1 MKTFYEV
8 QQLLK
13 KYGTIIYIGDRTAD
27 LEMMLDELK
36 ELHNSKLIETLD
48 YQTSVLILRQEMAL
62 QVDKNAKKSTI
73 PKKK

>member
-13 KYGTIIYIGDRTAD
+13 KYGTIIYIGERIAD

-48 YQTSVLILRQEMAL
+48 YQTAVLILRQEMAL
-62 QVDKNAKKSTI
+62 QKEKLSE
-73 PKKK
+73 